1 MITTLPKP
9 LYEVG
14 YKEYRRA
21 HLYTV
26 GDQTFPSVTKILG
39 IIGGGKT
46 NALMI
51 WARREALKLAKTE
64 ILGYMDAG
72 KELTHV
78 TLEELIQRA
87 DRQPDKMK
95 TDAADIGQRV
105 HTAIDEFIAG
115 KAPALD
121 PDAAQ
126 GFANFTSWL
135 KDKELE
141 LIAGDTTVASVQYG
155 YGGRLDA
162 IARKKSGR
170 LVLLDWKTSN
180 ALRDEYPLQV
190 AAYAQAFTET
200 YGLNIDVAEVVR
212 FGKDKADDFE
222 PREVNLTEAWG
233 AFLSALQL
241 SGGMKKELWKTQ
253 EGKQ

>member
-1 MITTLPKP
+1 MAIKTLPKP
-9 LYEVG
+9 VYEVG

-26 GDQTFPSVTKILG
+26 GEQTFPSVTKILG

-51 WARREALKLAKTE
+51 WARREALKLAKAE
-64 ILGYMDAG
+64 LLGYMDAG
-72 KELTHV
+72 QQLTHV
-78 TLEELIQRA
+78 ALDELMQRA
-87 DRQPDKMK
+87 DRQPDSIKNA
-95 TDAADIGQRV
+95 AADLGSRV
-105 HTAIDEFIAG
+105 HAAIDAYIEG
-115 KAPALD
+115 KAPTLD
-121 PDAAQ
+121 PEAEK
-126 GFANFTSWL
+126 GFNNFMSWI

-141 LIAGDTTVASVQYG
+141 LVCGDTTVASVSLG

-162 IARKKSGR
+162 IARNKAGN

-190 AAYAQAFTET
+190 AAYAQAFQET
-200 YGLNIDVAEVVR
+200 YGQEIAEAVVVR

-222 PREVNLTEAWG
+222 HRAVNLPAAWK
-233 AFLSALQL
+233 AFAAAFSLHT
-241 SGGMKKELWKTQ
+241 GMSEELWA
-253 EGKQ
+253 